1 MRHQVGIKY
10 RPIVKEDK
18 TKVEGGAKHKLRCF
32 QQSTLI
38 WEANFNETTS
48 RLEDKAFEFRKKTCS
63 GVNEELWGNIQ
74 VHCNKLQ
81 TQRSLNGHGHQEY
94 LKAYNQ
100 CNRNNRRNN
109 QQVRYLYFRELIQRS
124 K

>member
-48 RLEDKAFEFRKKTCS
+48 RLEDKAFEFRKKHAA
-63 GVNEELWGNIQ
+63 ELMKSCGAIYKFIAINYK
-74 VHCNKLQ
+74 H
-81 TQRSLNGHGHQEY
+81 RGP
-94 LKAYNQ
+94 
-100 CNRNNRRNN
+100 
-109 QQVRYLYFRELIQRS
+109 
-124 K
+124 